1 MRQQIVRADYETV
14 TTMDRLQVYID
25 HARRLGYL
33 SFDTETTSV
42 DAQSCELVGISLSTD
57 PGIGAYVPLGHATDT
72 AQLDLVEVL
81 EALRPIL
88 ESPVIIKILH
98 NAKYDVSVMARYGV
112 EITNIDDSMLMSLSL
127 FGGLHRHNM
136 DELAYRYHR
145 YTTIKYKEVA
155 GSGAT
160 EVTFDRVPVPAAT
173 AYAAEDSDVTLRLF
187 NEFRSQLLKDPDS
200 ARVYEQLEKPLIPV
214 IAGMEQAG
222 IKLDVDYLRTLTEEF
237 TASREQALE
246 RAYSLAGQEFNPG
259 SPRQV
264 GAVLKALG
272 APLTELTETGQL
284 ATGVKVL
291 EDIEHSGQLSET
303 ASELVKAILEW
314 RKFSK
319 LIGTYTEALPEF
331 VNAQTGRIHPSFG
344 MASTTTGRLACSD
357 PNIQNIPIR
366 TPEGARIRYAL
377 VAEPGHKLIAA
388 DYSQVELRVLA
399 HATGDPALFHAFE
412 NGIDI
417 HRMTAAQIN
426 GIRPEDVDKGQ
437 RRAAKTVNFG
447 IIYGQTE
454 YGLARELK
462 ISTDEAAAMIRKYFA
477 TFPTIKTYMER
488 ARAMARE
495 LGYVQT
501 IAGRKIWAPEINSR
515 NKARRGY
522 AERQVINAPIQGTA
536 ADIIKKAMLNVSAG
550 LAHGGWKTRLL
561 MQVHDE
567 LVFEA
572 PDSEVELVLPLIK
585 ATMETCVDYLDVAL
599 VVDAKAGQSWGD
611 CK

>member
-1 MRQQIVRADYETV
+1 VRQQIVRADYETV
-14 TTMDRLQVYID
+14 TTMDRLQAYID
-25 HARRLGYL
+25 AAWHCGFI
-33 SFDTETTSV
+33 SFDTETTST
-42 DAQSCELVGISLSTD
+42 DAQSCELVGISLSTQE
-57 PGIGAYVPLGHATDT
+57 GTGAYIPVGHTTDT
-72 AQLDLVEVL
+72 AQLDLVAVL
-81 EALRPIL
+81 DALRPLL
-88 ESPVIIKILH
+88 ESPVVGKILH
-98 NAKYDVSVMARYGV
+98 NAKYDLSVMKRYGV
-112 EITNIDDSMLMSLSL
+112 DVSPVEDSMLMSLSL
-127 FGGLHRHNM
+127 HGGKHRMNM
-136 DELAYRYHR
+136 DELAFRYFR
-145 YTTIKYKEVA
+145 YTTIKYREVA

-160 EVTFDRVPVPAAT
+160 EVTFERVPVPAAT

-222 IKLDVDYLRTLTEEF
+222 IKLDVDYLRTLTDSF
-237 TASREQALE
+237 TQQREQALE
-246 RAYSLAGQEFNPG
+246 RSYELAGQEFNPG

-272 APLTELTETGQL
+272 APLTELTDTGQI

-291 EDIEHSGQLSET
+291 EDVEHSGQLSEK

-331 VNAQTGRIHPSFG
+331 VNPQTGRVHPSFG

-417 HRMTAAQIN
+417 HTMTAAQIN
-426 GIRPEDVDKGQ
+426 GIRPEDVDKAQ

-495 LGYVQT
+495 YGYVQT
-501 IAGRKIWAPEINSR
+501 IFGRKIWAPEINSR

-536 ADIIKKAMLNVSAG
+536 ADIIKQAMLHVTQGLEAG
-550 LAHGGWKTRLL
+550 RWQTRLL

-572 PDSEVELVLPLIK
+572 PDDEVEHVLPWIK
-585 ATMETCVDYLDVAL
+585 ETMETCVDYLDVAL
-599 VVDAKAGQSWGD
+599 VVDAKAGRSWGD